1 MCHLFV
7 SFFAFQKTGSL
18 HCGCL
23 WSLGSDFGQT
33 DVRNIF
39 NWHCIALHYI
49 SLRCIA
55 LVPFF
60 SLLPLPPSPSLS
72 FLFFMPLS
80 SCLLSLFFSHPHPL
94 TPQCYTNLFFHAYS
108 TCTPF
113 CRNPLIHNDT
123 IYKLTPDGRRF
134 FKNCAF
140 VHAKADGIIK
150 ARRKGLQDDVSFDKF
165 IDCIWKLG
173 PYQWTFICSYVRR
186 RRRNSGKRSIWISL
200 IFYWRQR

>member
-1 MCHLFV
+1 
-7 SFFAFQKTGSL
+7 
-18 HCGCL
+18 
-23 WSLGSDFGQT
+23 
-33 DVRNIF
+33 
-39 NWHCIALHYI
+39 
-49 SLRCIA
+49 
-55 LVPFF
+55 
-60 SLLPLPPSPSLS
+60 
-72 FLFFMPLS
+72 MPLS

-94 TPQCYTNLFFHAYS
+94 TPQCYKNLFFHAYS
-108 TCTPF
+108 TCIPFCRNPLIHNDTIYNHTIYKLTLSSLLLTKSIFHALSACTLF

-150 ARRKGLQDDVSFDKF
+150 ARRKALQDDVSFDKF